1 MTKRTLREPPPSR
14 RGMSLLKEDTRNV
27 DDNHQSTVVIGYCDY
42 HLVTNIGY
50 CDYLLALICS
60 SDVINLIAL

>member
-1 MTKRTLREPPPSR
+1 
-14 RGMSLLKEDTRNV
+14 MSLLKEDTRNV

-50 CDYLLALICS
+50 CDFLLALICS